1 MSQSIVSKNHNGFQR
16 RVICGDAFDYLNKI
30 DSIDGVITSLPDWD
44 ETNLSTPK
52 DWSNWFI
59 LIVKMILEKLPD
71 NGYAFFYQS
80 DRKYEGKLI
89 DKSYLCNEAA
99 RQAGVPLL
107 WHKIAIKREVE
118 CIDLFRPTFTHLL
131 LFGKG
136 KPGKAIPDL
145 FYTGKMIYK
154 NAMGLNACKICCD
167 FFRGKSN
174 TITDPFCGQG
184 SVLAIANAYGFNSI
198 GVEILPEFARKSTNL
213 EILTH

>member
-1 MSQSIVSKNHNGFQR
+1 MNQSIVSKNHNGFQR
-16 RVICGDAFDYLNKI
+16 QVICADANDYLRVLKNT
-30 DSIDGVITSLPDWD
+30 DGTITSLPDWD
-44 ETNLSTPK
+44 ETNINNVCL
-52 DWSNWFI
+52 WEEWFI
-59 LIVKMILEKLPD
+59 GTVRYILSKLTD
-71 NGYAFFYQS
+71 DGYAFFYQS

-89 DKSYLCNEAA
+89 DKSYLCNVAA

-167 FFRGKSN
+167 FFRGKTH
-174 TITDPFCGQG
+174 TIIDPFCGQG